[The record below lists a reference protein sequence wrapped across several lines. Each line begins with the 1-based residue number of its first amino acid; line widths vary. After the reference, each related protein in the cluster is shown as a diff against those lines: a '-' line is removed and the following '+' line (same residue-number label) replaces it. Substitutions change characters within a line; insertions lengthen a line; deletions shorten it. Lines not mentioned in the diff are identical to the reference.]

1 MAPRSKR
8 DRSAQVTPRQ
18 GAAGVVRIIGGQ
30 WRSRKLHFTS
40 AEGLRPSS
48 DRIRETVFNWLAPY
62 VAGARCLDLFAGS
75 GALGLEALS
84 RGAAH
89 CHFVEK
95 DRATAQQIRQHL
107 QTLACRDADVVTTSA
122 TQFLTGAERGWH
134 IVFLDPPFNKD
145 LLMPAID
152 ALQDRLGEG
161 ALVYVETAKGE
172 PVTVPSS
179 WRVVK
184 HKTAGQVEYRL
195 YEVEA

>member
-1 MAPRSKR
+1 MA
-8 DRSAQVTPRQ
+8 A
-18 GAAGVVRIIGGQ
+18 
-30 WRSRKLHFTS
+30 TS
-40 AEGLRPSS
+40 AE
-48 DRIRETVFNWLAPY
+48 
-62 VAGARCLDLFAGS
+62 
-75 GALGLEALS
+75 
-84 RGAAH
+84 
-89 CHFVEK
+89 
-95 DRATAQQIRQHL
+95 
-107 QTLACRDADVVTTSA
+107 
-122 TQFLTGAERGWH
+122 QFLTGAERGWH

-152 ALQDRLGEG
+152 ALEDRLDEG